1 MGQRVIFIRTGLA
14 DATEATDQG
23 KCSHSSHH
31 GVSVF
36 RERFIS
42 PVGVMLLSLKY
53 RKIDDGAILDGV
65 RSIYTGKLW
74 ATTCPSAISWFLAD
88 SLRR

>member
-1 MGQRVIFIRTGLA
+1 
-14 DATEATDQG
+14 
-23 KCSHSSHH
+23 
-31 GVSVF
+31 
-36 RERFIS
+36 
-42 PVGVMLLSLKY
+42 MLLSLKY